1 MSTASDEQHRIGS
14 SYKIYGYM
22 ALGLAT
28 SIAFRL
34 LIILDHVEPG
44 WVRPVW
50 YFGVL
55 GNFVFFY
62 YRFKVTK
69 KRKNVVRK
77 NQLIQKIETG
87 IALSDKER
95 GALVYLLNSIDR
107 SPESFNYLI
116 ISIFSVAAIIIDL
129 SMAYYY

>member
-1 MSTASDEQHRIGS
+1 MSKTLDEQHRIGS
-14 SYKIYGYM
+14 NYKIYGYM

-28 SIAFRL
+28 AIAFRL
-34 LIILDHVEPG
+34 LIIINHIEPD

-62 YRFKVTK
+62 YRFNVTK
-69 KRKNVVRK
+69 KRKRAIRK
-77 NQLIQKIETG
+77 NRLIEKIESG
-87 IALSDKER
+87 AILDEKDR
-95 GALVYLLNSIDR
+95 NALVYLLQSIDL

-116 ISIFSVAAIIIDL
+116 ISIFSVIAIIMDIGI
-129 SMAYYY
+129 AYFY

>member
-1 MSTASDEQHRIGS
+1 MKQTPSAQPVIATK
-14 SYKIYGYM
+14 KIIYSAM
-22 ALGLAT
+22 ALGLTT

-34 LIILDHVEPG
+34 LIIFNHIEPT

-69 KRKNVVRK
+69 KRKRAVREHH
-77 NQLIQKIETG
+77 LIEKIKAGTDLNER
-87 IALSDKER
+87 ER
-95 GALVYLLNSIDR
+95 GSLVYLLESVDR
-107 SPESFNYLI
+107 SPESLNYLI
-116 ISIFSVAAIIIDL
+116 ISIFSVLAIMLDL
-129 SMAYYY
+129 AMSYY

>member
-1 MSTASDEQHRIGS
+1 
-14 SYKIYGYM
+14 M
-22 ALGLAT
+22 ALGLTT

-34 LIILDHVEPG
+34 LIIFNHIEPT

-69 KRKNVVRK
+69 KRKRAVREHH
-77 NQLIQKIETG
+77 LIEKIKAGTDLNER
-87 IALSDKER
+87 ER
-95 GALVYLLNSIDR
+95 GSLVYLLESVDR
-107 SPESFNYLI
+107 SPESLNYLI
-116 ISIFSVAAIIIDL
+116 ISIFSVLAIMLDL
-129 SMAYYY
+129 AMSYY

>member
-1 MSTASDEQHRIGS
+1 MKQTPSAQPVIATK
-14 SYKIYGYM
+14 KIIYSAM
-22 ALGLAT
+22 ALGLTT

-34 LIILDHVEPG
+34 FIIFNHIEPT

-69 KRKNVVRK
+69 KRKRAVREHH
-77 NQLIQKIETG
+77 LIEKIKAGTDLNER
-87 IALSDKER
+87 ER
-95 GALVYLLNSIDR
+95 GSLVYLLESVDR
-107 SPESFNYLI
+107 SPESLNYLI
-116 ISIFSVAAIIIDL
+116 ISIFSVLAIMLDL
-129 SMAYYY
+129 AMSYY

>member
-1 MSTASDEQHRIGS
+1 MSQALDEQHRIGS
-14 SYKIYGYM
+14 NYKIYGYM

-28 SIAFRL
+28 AVAFRL
-34 LIILDHVEPG
+34 LIIINHIEPD

-69 KRKNVVRK
+69 KRKRAIRK
-77 NQLIQKIETG
+77 NRLIEKIESAA
-87 IALSDKER
+87 ILDEKDR
-95 GALVYLLNSIDR
+95 NALVYLLRSIDR

-116 ISIFSVAAIIIDL
+116 ISIFSVMAIIMDI
-129 SMAYYY
+129 SMAYFY

>member
-1 MSTASDEQHRIGS
+1 MSKTLDEQHRIGS
-14 SYKIYGYM
+14 NYKIYGYM

-28 SIAFRL
+28 AIAFRL
-34 LIILDHVEPG
+34 LIIINHIEPD

-62 YRFKVTK
+62 YRFNVTK
-69 KRKNVVRK
+69 KRKRAIRK
-77 NQLIQKIETG
+77 NRLIEKIESAA
-87 IALSDKER
+87 ILDEKDR
-95 GALVYLLNSIDR
+95 NALVYLLRSIDL

-116 ISIFSVAAIIIDL
+116 ISIFSVIAIILDI
-129 SMAYYY
+129 SMAYFY

>member
-1 MSTASDEQHRIGS
+1 MRKTLDEQHRIGS
-14 SYKIYGYM
+14 NYKIYGYM

-28 SIAFRL
+28 AIAFRL
-34 LIILDHVEPG
+34 LIIIDHIEPD

-62 YRFKVTK
+62 YRFNVTK
-69 KRKNVVRK
+69 KRKRAIRK
-77 NQLIQKIETG
+77 NRLIEKIESG
-87 IALSDKER
+87 AILDEKDR
-95 GALVYLLNSIDR
+95 NALVYLLRSIDL

-116 ISIFSVAAIIIDL
+116 ISIFSVIAIIMDIGI
-129 SMAYYY
+129 AYFY